1 MNTTHTVRATASVLL
16 VALVASLSLAVTPA
30 TASPAAR
37 ATTSTVTIVGAVPA
51 FDSRDARDIKLYT
64 KWVLQDIKEL
74 DSRFPDS
81 FGMSSRLPMLADN
94 FDRLLGVSAPPKV
107 KAATYMAR
115 VKTLANFAR
124 LAAEEFGNDNVTA
137 GAARYTVL
145 RKQTGVLLGMINK
158 GLGTKYKLPAAPTA
172 ATDPSATGT
181 AATGGLSARDIEDIN
196 LYAGRIV
203 RDIPVLDERLSRGGS
218 MAMLLDMLAGHY
230 TGLLNS
236 AVPTGADPADYKAR
250 CQTLANF
257 ATMAADEFA
266 NGDDMAGSARYT
278 VLRKETIPVLDAIN
292 AALGTTYAL
301 P

>member
-1 MNTTHTVRATASVLL
+1 MNNTRVIRLAVCVLLLALLGVLGIGAAPATATTMTAPTASVS
-16 VALVASLSLAVTPA
+16 ATP
-30 TASPAAR
+30 T
-37 ATTSTVTIVGAVPA
+37 AVPV
-51 FDSRDARDIKLYT
+51 FNSRDARDIKLYT

-74 DSRFPDS
+74 DSRFPDA

-94 FDRLLGVSAPPKV
+94 FDRLLGVSAPPKAN
-107 KAATYMAR
+107 AATYKAR

-124 LAAEEFGNDNVTA
+124 LASEEFMNDDEIA
-137 GAARYTVL
+137 GAARYTVI

-158 GLGTKYKLPAAPTA
+158 SLGTTYKLPASSATA
-172 ATDPSATGT
+172 TTPSATGT
-181 AATGGLSARDIEDIN
+181 DPVAGLSARDLEDIN

-203 RDIPVLDERLSRGGS
+203 RDIPVLDERLSRDGAMS
-218 MAMLLDMLAGHY
+218 MLLVMLAGHY

-236 AVPTGADPADYKAR
+236 AVPTGADPADYKSR

-257 ATMAADEFA
+257 ANMAADEFA
-266 NGDDMAGSARYT
+266 NGDDLNGSARYS

-292 AALGTTYAL
+292 KGLGTTYAL